1 VRYQAYA
8 ENRDIWLIPPWD
20 PSRCNTFAKRIAW
33 TLAHLCPHNRE
44 SWSELTM
51 SSGEALAPGS
61 VEIGLIAGS
70 RVTFP
75 SALVD
80 AICEHLGYV
89 LF

>member
-1 VRYQAYA
+1 
-8 ENRDIWLIPPWD
+8 
-20 PSRCNTFAKRIAW
+20 
-33 TLAHLCPHNRE
+33 
-44 SWSELTM
+44 M